1 MSSETASWN
10 ITNKHAGKFRIRDQ
24 AKRPGP
30 SVQEILD
37 SDSRTVPPSLREER
51 NDYLWEGE
59 NIQIDKDRYLSHDF
73 HRLECERMWN
83 RTWQVA
89 CRVEEIPRVGD
100 HIVYEIA
107 GKSLIVVRSSPTEIK
122 ALHNVCLH
130 RGRILREE
138 DGHVENF
145 RCRFH
150 GFAWQ
155 LDGKLCSVPCRW
167 DFPDLKDEEFSLP
180 EARVGVWGGF
190 VFINLA
196 PDGISLEEQL
206 GNIPD
211 HYRQWNFEDRY
222 IAAHVGIVVKANWK
236 VVLEASLEA
245 MHIAATH
252 PQALPF
258 MCDVNA
264 QYDASRELPHNSRLI
279 SPLGL
284 PSPFLAG
291 QVTPQQTL
299 DEMGFPGVRGTQLP
313 PNTTPRK
320 YAAELIREQ
329 MKSAIGR
336 DFSNVSDSEILDLII
351 YFNFPNLY
359 LQGGYLSNNTLFY
372 RHRPWNDDPGQ
383 CLWEIYLLL
392 PTPKNSPT
400 PPPAPLHMLKPG
412 QTLLDA
418 PELGPFLSPFLNQ
431 DLSNMEWVQK
441 GLRAA
446 TRPVPNLSRYQE
458 SQIRHFH
465 RTLDMYLYGEDP
477 QKRA

>member
-1 MSSETASWN
+1 
-10 ITNKHAGKFRIRDQ
+10 
-24 AKRPGP
+24 
-30 SVQEILD
+30 
-37 SDSRTVPPSLREER
+37 
-51 NDYLWEGE
+51 
-59 NIQIDKDRYLSHDF
+59 
-73 HRLECERMWN
+73 
-83 RTWQVA
+83 
-89 CRVEEIPRVGD
+89 
-100 HIVYEIA
+100 
-107 GKSLIVVRSSPTEIK
+107 
-122 ALHNVCLH
+122 
-130 RGRILREE
+130 
-138 DGHVENF
+138 
-145 RCRFH
+145 
-150 GFAWQ
+150 
-155 LDGKLCSVPCRW
+155 
-167 DFPDLKDEEFSLP
+167 
-180 EARVGVWGGF
+180 
-190 VFINLA
+190 
-196 PDGISLEEQL
+196 
-206 GNIPD
+206 
-211 HYRQWNFEDRY
+211 
-222 IAAHVGIVVKANWK
+222 VGIVVKANWK

-284 PSPFLAG
+284 PSPFLAD

-329 MKSAIGR
+329 MKSATGR

-458 SQIRHFH
+458 SQIRHLH

>member
-1 MSSETASWN
+1 
-10 ITNKHAGKFRIRDQ
+10 
-24 AKRPGP
+24 
-30 SVQEILD
+30 
-37 SDSRTVPPSLREER
+37 VPPSLREER

-383 CLWEIYLLL
+383 CLWD
-392 PTPKNSPT
+392 S
-400 PPPAPLHMLKPG
+400 
-412 QTLLDA
+412 TLA
-418 PELGPFLSPFLNQ
+418 IFG
-431 DLSNMEWVQK
+431 
-441 GLRAA
+441 
-446 TRPVPNLSRYQE
+446 
-458 SQIRHFH
+458 
-465 RTLDMYLYGEDP
+465 
-477 QKRA
+477 